1 MPQRA
6 GRELRETSGATTR
19 LLIGYVRTRGG
30 DDAVA
35 EVLRRSGVQ
44 RTAEELEDE
53 TSWSSYDERIRLF
66 TAAVEVVSEPNM
78 MFEVGASAVEQNLN
92 PSLILL
98 FQALGSPRQVFRNL
112 PRAVPKFS
120 STSTM
125 EILESSATHAT
136 IRYTLHEGYEHS
148 RLDCAYA
155 QGLFSAVPYIFDI
168 PPARIV
174 HDECQSD
181 GHPACI
187 YHVTWSR
194 YSRWRRRRRAGAT
207 DEPAELIAL
216 RGQLQS
222 LQSAAADIT
231 SSDDLETVL
240 SRITERASSAV
251 LAQGFVLAV
260 EGLGG
265 QPVVRFHG
273 VEPERAHR
281 LADALRRG
289 EDPGASAVVVE
300 VASSRRR
307 HGHLAAIYSDGQRG
321 MADEGSLLRAYA
333 GHAAASLDL
342 LLALEESRR
351 GYRTA
356 RGLLDLAHDLSRA
369 TTPEEVA
376 GVATAAVPGIAG
388 ARAGWVVLADD
399 RLAKRIDVVVA
410 ALGGR
415 HAAMMAPER
424 LRRLLGLRTGP
435 MDAHGA
441 VAPLMA
447 DAERLGVV
455 AAAWTAAAPPISED
469 AALAALG
476 GLADQA
482 STALQNV
489 HLVTR
494 IRHQSLHDALT
505 GLPNRVHFGERLEQA
520 IADAR
525 AAGGALAV
533 LFCDLDAFKGIN
545 DTLGHAAGDDLL
557 RHVADRLR
565 RSIRSDDVV
574 ARLSGDEFAILLP
587 LVPDAA
593 AAERVGRSVTAA
605 FATPFAVMGRELRC
619 TTSVGVAV
627 QRGEDASPDVLL
639 HAADAAMY
647 LAKQRGRGQVVT
659 APGAPGAPAPAAP
672 APHER

>member
-1 MPQRA
+1 MAPA
-6 GRELRETSGATTR
+6 GQLELRETSGATTR
-19 LLIGYVRTRGG
+19 LLIGYVRSRAG
-30 DDAVA
+30 DDGVA

-44 RTAEELEDE
+44 RTVGELEDE
-53 TSWSSYDERIRLF
+53 TSWSGYDERIRLF
-66 TAAVEVVSEPNM
+66 TAAVDVLGDPNA
-78 MFEVGASAVEQNLN
+78 MFEVGASAIEQSIN

-125 EILESSATHAT
+125 EILESSPTHAT
-136 IRYTLHEGYEHS
+136 IRYTLHESYEHS
-148 RLDCAYA
+148 RLDCLYA
-155 QGLFSAVPYIFDI
+155 QGLFAAVPHIFDL

-181 GHPACI
+181 GHAACV

-194 YSRWRRRRRAGAT
+194 YSRWRRRRRGAA
-207 DEPAELIAL
+207 DEPAELTAL

-231 SSDDLETVL
+231 SSDDLDTVL

-260 EGLGG
+260 EGVGG
-265 QPVVRFHG
+265 QPIVRFHG
-273 VEPERAHR
+273 VDPERAHR
-281 LADALRRG
+281 LADVLRRG

-321 MADEGSLLRAYA
+321 FADEGSLLRAYA

-351 GYRTA
+351 GYRAA
-356 RGLLDLAHDLSRA
+356 RNLLDLAHDLAR
-369 TTPEEVA
+369 TRTPEDVA
-376 GVATAAVPGIAG
+376 SVATAAMPGITG
-388 ARAGWVVLADD
+388 AREGWLVLADD
-399 RLAKRIDVVVA
+399 RTRPAIE
-410 ALGGR
+410 ALHLDGR
-415 HAAMMAPER
+415 EAAMVAPAQLAAAIGARAVPSDAAAAVATLVADGE
-424 LRRLLGLRTGP
+424 LLGLV
-435 MDAHGA
+435 AGA
-441 VAPLMA
+441 WSA
-447 DAERLGVV
+447 G
-455 AAAWTAAAPPISED
+455 APPLSES

-476 GLADQA
+476 GVADQT
-482 STALQNV
+482 STALQNA
-489 HLVTR
+489 HLVTQ

-505 GLPNRVHFGERLEQA
+505 GLPNRVHFGERLERA
-520 IADAR
+520 VAEAS
-525 AAGGALAV
+525 AAGGLLAV
-533 LFCDLDAFKGIN
+533 LFCDLDAFKGVN
-545 DTLGHAAGDDLL
+545 DSLGHAAGDELL
-557 RHVADRLR
+557 RQVAERLR
-565 RSIRSDDVV
+565 RSVRSDDVV

-587 LVPDAA
+587 AVPERE
-593 AAERVGRSVTAA
+593 AAERVGRSITAA
-605 FATPFAVMGRELRC
+605 FGAPFAVMGRDLCC

-627 QRGEDASPDVLL
+627 ERGGDASPGVLL

-647 LAKQRGRGQVVT
+647 VAKQRGRGQVVT
-659 APGAPGAPAPAAP
+659 APGSTPASAPAPGSQSALP
-672 APHER
+672 G